1 VARASTANCA
11 KTRNHCGLTGPH
23 NPQNER
29 TRQAQDLCEGAS
41 EPGSNQEVIN
51 VRSYNKTIL
60 PCHAPIAGALQ
71 KPADL
76 SLRVDLEHK
85 KATTVPRHEPA
96 AGTQPFRTER
106 AINPRESL
114 RAEICFIKGHPVVRL
129 SRLKRTAAGREKRT
143 GSCLEF
149 GAHRCGVIASL
160 LSDVMRE
167 LGGVPNGAA

>member
-1 VARASTANCA
+1 VSRFTES
-11 KTRNHCGLTGPH
+11 
-23 NPQNER
+23 
-29 TRQAQDLCEGAS
+29 
-41 EPGSNQEVIN
+41 
-51 VRSYNKTIL
+51 IL
-60 PCHAPIAGALQ
+60 QSHAPIAAGPQ

-76 SLRVDLEHK
+76 LLNIDLEHK
-85 KATTVPRHEPA
+85 EATTVPPA
-96 AGTQPFRTER
+96 SGTKPFTSEY
-106 AINPRESL
+106 AISAHQIL